1 MREMK
6 RRILVGSLRRCK
18 SRAVVSVLAIALGA
32 SLIVAA
38 VNLRGSIRGKLAE
51 ELRNYGANLLLVPE
65 TGPFLRETDLLILE
79 DKRVKDRLI
88 GYVPFLHRVASI
100 RGKDTVIAGTGLVA
114 IKKLS
119 PWWQVDGRWP
129 QGKNE
134 ALAGFNVASK
144 LGLRVGDSVTV
155 SQAKSRLTF
164 SIAGIVRTGGAEE
177 HQLFVDLEKLQL
189 LTGLPGLLS
198 SVLVSSRAENGLD
211 QTVAFLQREWRGA
224 EVRTLLQV
232 ARAEESVLSRLQ
244 LFLTLIGLLVLF
256 ASGLSVFATM
266 ATAALER
273 KVEMALMRALGAEK
287 KEIAWIFASEAA
299 AIGGIGGLL
308 GSVLGLIF
316 AQVIGLSV
324 FRALVLPSAM
334 SLPTGIA
341 IGLGIALLSSLSVVR
356 KSATIAPAVILKGE

>member
-1 MREMK
+1 MQ
-6 RRILVGSLRRCK
+6 RRIFIGSLRRCK
-18 SRAVVSVLAIALGA
+18 SRAVISVLAIALGA

-51 ELRNYGANLLLVPE
+51 ELRSYGANLLLVPA
-65 TGPFLRETDLLILE
+65 TGPFLQEKDLLILE
-79 DKRVKDRLI
+79 DNRVKDRLI
-88 GYVPFLHRVASI
+88 GYVPFLHRVASLQG
-100 RGKDTVIAGTGLVA
+100 RDTVIAGTRLVA

-119 PWWQVDGRWP
+119 PWWQVNGRWP
-129 QGKNE
+129 ERKNE

-155 SQAKSRLTF
+155 SQAKSRITL

-177 HQLFVDLEKLQL
+177 HQLIVDLEEVQL

-211 QTVAFLQREWRGA
+211 RTVAFLQREWRGA

-244 LFLTLIGLLVLF
+244 FFLMVIGILVLF

-287 KEIAWIFASEAA
+287 RQIAWIFASEAA
-299 AIGGIGGLL
+299 AIGGVGGLL
-308 GSVLGLIF
+308 GAALGLIL

-324 FRALVLPSAM
+324 FRALVLPSLM

-341 IGLGIALLSSLSVVR
+341 IGVGIALLSSLSVVR
-356 KSATIAPAVILKGE
+356 KTAAIAPAVVLKGE

>member
-1 MREMK
+1 MQ
-6 RRILVGSLRRCK
+6 RRIFIGSLRRCK
-18 SRAVVSVLAIALGA
+18 SRAVISVLAIALGA

-51 ELRNYGANLLLVPE
+51 ELRGYGANLLLVPA
-65 TGPFLRETDLLILE
+65 TGPFLQEKDLLILE
-79 DKRVKDRLI
+79 DNRVKDRLI
-88 GYVPFLHRVASI
+88 GYVPFLHRVASLQG
-100 RGKDTVIAGTGLVA
+100 RDTVIAGTRLVA

-119 PWWQVDGRWP
+119 PWWQVNGRWP
-129 QGKNE
+129 ERKNE

-155 SQAKSRLTF
+155 SQAKSRITL

-177 HQLFVDLEKLQL
+177 HQLIVDLEEVQL

-211 QTVAFLQREWRGA
+211 RTVAFLQREWRGA

-244 LFLTLIGLLVLF
+244 FFLMVIGILVLF

-287 KEIAWIFASEAA
+287 RQIAWIFASEAA
-299 AIGGIGGLL
+299 AIGGVGGLL
-308 GSVLGLIF
+308 GSALGLIL

-324 FRALVLPSAM
+324 FRALVLPSLM

-341 IGLGIALLSSLSVVR
+341 IGVGIALLSSLSVVR
-356 KSATIAPAVILKGE
+356 KTAAIAPAVVLKGE